1 MKVLWLPQAKKQLR
15 QTALYIR
22 GEFGVKSRDDF
33 MEEVRHAN
41 KLLEQNP
48 HLGKEEPLLV
58 GFSVKYRS
66 LVVTHLNKIVY
77 FVNDNHIEV
86 AAFWD
91 VRREPKALA
100 NEVKE

>member
-58 GFSVKYRS
+58 KYRS